1 MIEIICRS
9 RAMKGTRLVVPVCG
23 TVARNNYQMDGMSWD
38 GFRLIRFGLRQNVI
52 SEAKREE
59 FRGWANLVRQA
70 CFDRSH
76 NAWQPQSIYERPVK
90 SLDNLGAQTLK
101 GH

>member
-38 GFRLIRFGLRQNVI
+38 GFRLIRLSETKRDDLRLSEKIQGL
-52 SEAKREE
+52 
-59 FRGWANLVRQA
+59 G
-70 CFDRSH
+70 
-76 NAWQPQSIYERPVK
+76 
-90 SLDNLGAQTLK
+90 
-101 GH
+101 

>member
-59 FRGWANLVRQA
+59 FRGWANLVRQHA
-70 CFDRSH
+70 LTG
-76 NAWQPQSIYERPVK
+76 ATM
-90 SLDNLGAQTLK
+90 LGNHKASMK
-101 GH
+101 DPSKVWII